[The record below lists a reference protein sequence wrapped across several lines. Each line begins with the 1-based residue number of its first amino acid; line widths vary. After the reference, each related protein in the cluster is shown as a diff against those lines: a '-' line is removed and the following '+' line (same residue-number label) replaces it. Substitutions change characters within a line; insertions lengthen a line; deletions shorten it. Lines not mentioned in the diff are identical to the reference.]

1 MTIKCKKILVFGAIY
16 VDVIVNV
23 NELPLSGEDE
33 TGELRT
39 TTLGG
44 SAYNAQCAIQY
55 SGGQSDLFAPVG
67 KGIYSDIIQK
77 EFSKRHI
84 EIMVQDGSKDNGWV
98 LSMIEKNGQRTFL
111 TINGVEHIWKESW
124 LSNIDLSDYDY
135 FYISGYQ
142 LENEQMSC
150 MLINHIKNEHIG
162 AKVLFDASPR
172 VKYLSKETLARIL
185 TPGTIVHCNEEE
197 AKVLTHKGV
206 NCQEAARILFNKTGE
221 PVVITLGSKGVY
233 CFDGKN
239 DIDVCGEEVEVIN
252 TLGAGDSHCGTFLF
266 GLQRGMGLYDSLSL
280 ANHVSAKVVSQLSG
294 AIGNGAML

>member
-1 MTIKCKKILVFGAIY
+1 MSIKCKKILVLGAIY

-23 NELPLSGEDE
+23 NELPLSGEDV
-33 TGELRT
+33 TGNLRT

-67 KGIYSDIIQK
+67 QGIYSDIIQK
-77 EFSKRHI
+77 EFNERHI
-84 EIMVQDGSKDNGWV
+84 EIMVKDDSKDNGWV

-111 TINGVEHIWKESW
+111 TIHGVEQSWKESW
-124 LSNIDLSDYDY
+124 LGNIDLSEYGY

-142 LENEQMSC
+142 LENDQISF
-150 MLINHIKNEHIG
+150 MLINHIKNKHIG

-172 VKYLSKETLARIL
+172 VKYLSKETLSRIL
-185 TPGTIVHCNEEE
+185 VPGTIVHCNEEE
-197 AKVLTHKGV
+197 AKVLVHKNV
-206 NCQEAARILFNKTGE
+206 SYQEAARILFDKTGE
-221 PVVITLGSKGVY
+221 PVVITLGNKGVY

-239 DIDVCGEEVEVIN
+239 NIDVCGEKVVVVN
-252 TLGAGDSHCGTFLF
+252 TLGAGDSHCGTFLV

-294 AIGNGAML
+294 AIGN